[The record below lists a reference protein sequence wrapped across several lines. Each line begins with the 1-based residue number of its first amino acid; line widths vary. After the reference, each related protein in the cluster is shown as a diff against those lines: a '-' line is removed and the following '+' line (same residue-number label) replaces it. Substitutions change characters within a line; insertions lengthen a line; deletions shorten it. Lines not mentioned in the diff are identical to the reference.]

1 MDFGSTMGWFTFV
14 MALGWIALVVG
25 QIFYLWLATR
35 FVRAV
40 EDLVGVLEGKF
51 GTGSD
56 LEEEI
61 AAARRGERPKS

>member
-14 MALGWIALVVG
+14 MALGWIALIVG

-40 EDLVGVLEGKF
+40 EDLVGVLEMKF
-51 GTGSD
+51 GTGPE

-61 AAARRGERPKS
+61 AAVRRGERPRT

>member
-14 MALGWIALVVG
+14 MALGWIALIIG

-40 EDLVGVLEGKF
+40 EDLVGVLDVKF
-51 GTGSD
+51 GSGPE

-61 AAARRGERPKS
+61 AAARREERPRT